1 MHLQHI
7 ACTLCIRSIHAL
19 LIPVN
24 HKNIMA
30 YSIDHQ
36 PCGVLATG
44 FLQKAVAVTFG
55 HAAANVQAVGN

>member
-1 MHLQHI
+1 
-7 ACTLCIRSIHAL
+7 
-19 LIPVN
+19 
-24 HKNIMA
+24 MA

-36 PCGVLATG
+36 PCGVLATV